1 MEEGARVLG
10 DAGQWIRALA
20 FARRT
25 LGNGVATNIFQ
36 PEADR
41 LKDSGWFYAKID
53 KSEKLCLHTYIYF
66 LI

>member
-10 DAGQWIRALA
+10 VAGQWVRALA

-25 LGNGVATNIFQ
+25 LGNNAAANIFQ

-41 LKDSGWFYAKID
+41 LKDSGLFCSCFW
-53 KSEKLCLHTYIYF
+53 
-66 LI
+66 